1 MSVDPVRSRAAL
13 GLAGATAVVGYVA
26 RISPQK
32 GLEDFARAMRIVA
45 DAVPGAQFVLVGDAP
60 AGEEAL
66 KRRLN
71 DLVGSLGLGG
81 RLHMLGYRSDAV
93 AIMKTF
99 DVYVSTALW
108 EGLPITLLE
117 AMACGRP
124 IVATDV
130 GGNRDIVVDGETGIL
145 VPVGDPGTLA
155 RRVCEL
161 LNDPCLRRRLG
172 DAGRRRVEDDFSIG
186 RSVAR
191 TSDLYEQ
198 VVGGSA
204 EGRDEAA
211 MTSAAERARPDEAA
225 RTLGR
230 PAGRSTA
237 ASGS

>member
-1 MSVDPVRSRAAL
+1 
-13 GLAGATAVVGYVA
+13 
-26 RISPQK
+26 
-32 GLEDFARAMRIVA
+32 MRIVA

-145 VPVGDPGTLA
+145 VPVGDPAALA
-155 RRVCEL
+155 RRVCDL

-191 TSDLYEQ
+191 TGDLYEQ
-198 VVGGSA
+198 VVGGRLK
-204 EGRDEAA
+204 GG
-211 MTSAAERARPDEAA
+211 MRP
-225 RTLGR
+225 R
-230 PAGRSTA
+230 
-237 ASGS
+237 